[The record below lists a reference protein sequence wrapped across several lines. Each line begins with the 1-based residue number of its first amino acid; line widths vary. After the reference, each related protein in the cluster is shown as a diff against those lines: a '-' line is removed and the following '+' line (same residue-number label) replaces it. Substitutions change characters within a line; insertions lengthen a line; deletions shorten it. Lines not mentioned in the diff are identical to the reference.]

1 MAALYSGMVSEF
13 VANVVPEWIDACS
26 QPMPQP
32 SLGRK
37 LPTIA
42 MSGGIKHLGD
52 RFVPSGHVSFIARN
66 IFHMIDTFGQARSNG
81 ASIQVQSILYQM
93 DEESIGRA
101 LESLARATDLAISGG
116 HVSRVR
122 VCYGDTSP
130 QRSLTDQ
137 NLAAL
142 RAKFSLYFEIVYTFF
157 DKNLGSARGHNTL
170 AEKADTDYL
179 LILNP
184 DVVVSPR
191 LFEDLL
197 RPFNRSETG
206 MVEAKQLPIEHPKS
220 FDPVTGET
228 GWATTACALTPTALF
243 HQIQGFDADS
253 FFLYC
258 DDVDY
263 SWRVREA
270 GYKVIFAANAVVFH
284 DKRVAKD
291 GAWQPSSS
299 ERRYSAEAALM
310 MAHKWSRADL
320 VKKIASQFRRSG
332 PDELAAVN
340 NYDSKQSAGTLPVP
354 RDADHKIAAFE
365 GHLYAKHRYVL

>member
-1 MAALYSGMVSEF
+1 M
-13 VANVVPEWIDACS
+13 
-26 QPMPQP
+26 
-32 SLGRK
+32 
-37 LPTIA
+37 T
-42 MSGGIKHLGD
+42 
-52 RFVPSGHVSFIARN
+52 
-66 IFHMIDTFGQARSNG
+66 DTFDQAVHKA

-101 LESLARATDLAISGG
+101 LESFARAADLAISSG

-130 QRSLTDQ
+130 QRSLNDE

-142 RAKFSLYFEIVYTFF
+142 RAKFSGYFELVYTFF
-157 DKNLGSARGHNTL
+157 NKNLGSARGHNTL
-170 AEKADTDYL
+170 SENADTDYL

-197 RPFNRSETG
+197 RPFNRSKTG

-220 FDPVTGET
+220 FDPVSGET

-270 GYKVIFAANAVVFH
+270 GFKVIFAANAVVFH

-299 ERRYSAEAALM
+299 ERRYSAEAALI
-310 MAHKWSRADL
+310 MAHKWSRPDL
-320 VKKIASQFRRSG
+320 VAKIAAKFRRSG
-332 PDELAAVN
+332 PDESAAVN
-340 NYDSKQSAGTLPVP
+340 NYDSKQSAGTLPAP
-354 RDADHKIAAFE
+354 RDASHKIAAFE
-365 GHLYAKHRYVL
+365 GSFYAKHRYEL